1 MVTSPRILYIDDEEE
16 LLQLVSTFFEF
27 EDLEIDTSSTLEV
40 ALDKIK
46 RQSYDLIISD
56 RRLSDGDGKDF
67 CLLIKKEKWF
77 LGKFILLTGEMEV
90 SGEILEDAFD
100 LILYKPIQFEQLLL
114 EVQKMLA
121 VELK

>member
-1 MVTSPRILYIDDEEE
+1 MSTSPRILYIDDEEE
-16 LLQLVSTFFEF
+16 LLQLVATFFEF
-27 EDLEIDTSSTLEV
+27 EDLAIDTSSTLEV

-67 CLLIKKEKWF
+67 CSLIKKEKLF
-77 LGKFILLTGEMEV
+77 VGKFILLTGDMEV
-90 SGEILEDAFD
+90 YGEILEDTFD
-100 LILYKPIQFEQLLL
+100 LVLYKPIQFEQLLL